1 LKYILL
7 TLIILLSS
15 CSSKSLK
22 NYERRNVEEY
32 YDGIG
37 VVQYFLA
44 ELPSWANF
52 SSAGSCHRSLPI
64 RYLHLQNIRNS
75 FSLSYE
81 EAIQFQLMFNEL
93 SNQLKTK
100 ASAKYIPFKD
110 EEKIFYTVLDKIK
123 AGIRNF
129 VRPKYKVV
137 NLLWL
142 DSALESKKELRKV
155 QALVKSQ
162 KFSKGHPVF
171 VSLCLSQ
178 VELKNFVRKN
188 GLHLDGAKFLTYEML
203 NPYNKDSILEPVPM
217 VEINRIFS
225 KKQRINFFLPKEQPS
240 EFKGKFNIH
249 KF

>member
-7 TLIILLSS
+7 TLIILFSS
-15 CSSKSLK
+15 CSSHTLK
-22 NYERRNVEEY
+22 NYERRNTKEY

-52 SSAGSCHRSLPI
+52 SSAGGCHRSVPV
-64 RYLHLQNIRNS
+64 RYLHLQNVRNS

-93 SNQLKTK
+93 SYELMNK
-100 ASAKYIPFKD
+100 AAATYIPFKD

-129 VRPKYKVV
+129 VKPKYKVV

-142 DSALESKKELRKV
+142 DSAIGNKKQLRKIRSLI
-155 QALVKSQ
+155 ASKR
-162 KFSKGHPVF
+162 FSTGHPVF
-171 VSLCLSQ
+171 VSLCMSQ
-178 VELKNFVRKN
+178 KELKSFVIKS
-188 GLHLDGAKFLTYEML
+188 GLKLDGAKYLTYEML
-203 NPYNKDSILEPVPM
+203 NPYNSENDLESVPM
-217 VEINRIFS
+217 LELNKIFN
-225 KKQRINFFLPKEQPS
+225 KKQRINFFLPREKPA
-240 EFKGKFNIH
+240 EFKGKFNIR